1 MRELVEQVNFRGH
14 HKRKVTTVGGYS
26 LAKKRNI
33 GQVSAEALVLA
44 VAGDALN
51 GGLTQ
56 AEFGFDGVKLDGRG
70 TQADMPL
77 WDDVFRAD
85 GGPPVME
92 VNCQHGQGD
101 DKDPSL
107 STAEM
112 RAHLG
117 AWVVVSSL
125 LTFSHDVNNDTTID
139 QGQCESCWAFL
150 SSGDVE
156 DRPGPMRILLG
167 ILVVWRY

>member
-1 MRELVEQVNFRGH
+1 MPPHYRYMLKHQMGCASRRFLMAFTIDCFYGDKEFYEGNAKAL
-14 HKRKVTTVGGYS
+14 HKFGVDGCGK
-26 LAKKRNI
+26 
-33 GQVSAEALVLA
+33 
-44 VAGDALN
+44 
-51 GGLTQ
+51 Q

-125 LTFSHDVNNDTTID
+125 LTLSHDVNNDTTID

>member
-1 MRELVEQVNFRGH
+1 MPPHYRYMLKHQMGCASRRFLMAFTIDGFYGDKEFYEGNAKAL
-14 HKRKVTTVGGYS
+14 HKFGVDGCGK
-26 LAKKRNI
+26 
-33 GQVSAEALVLA
+33 
-44 VAGDALN
+44 
-51 GGLTQ
+51 Q

-125 LTFSHDVNNDTTID
+125 LTLSHDVNNDTTID